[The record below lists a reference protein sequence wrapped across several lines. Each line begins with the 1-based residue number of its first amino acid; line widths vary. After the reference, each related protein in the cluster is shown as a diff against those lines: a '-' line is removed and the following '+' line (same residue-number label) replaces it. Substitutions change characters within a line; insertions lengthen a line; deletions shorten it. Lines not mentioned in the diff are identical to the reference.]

1 MPSMTGWITSALFL
15 AAIASGAAAQEKP
28 LAVGAVVSQTGS
40 HAAAAADY
48 RKGLLLWA
56 DQVNAE
62 GGLLG
67 RPIDLQI
74 KDDAS
79 EAARAGSAYAE
90 LITGGAQVLFGP
102 FGSAATLTG
111 SAEAERSRL
120 ARHLFGGDRGF
131 PAAALQGDEHARRCM
146 GRLWR
151 GARRRR
157 HGKDAQAPRLRAEA
171 AVRAQ

>member
-40 HAAAAADY
+40 HAGAAADY

-56 DQVNAE
+56 EQVNAD

-67 RPIDLQI
+67 RQIDLQI

-79 EAARAGSAYAE
+79 EAAPAGSAYRE
-90 LITGGAQVLFGP
+90 LIAGGGEGP
-102 FGSAATLTG
+102 VGPLGSA
-111 SAEAERSRL
+111 R
-120 ARHLFGGDRGF
+120 
-131 PAAALQGDEHARRCM
+131 
-146 GRLWR
+146 
-151 GARRRR
+151 
-157 HGKDAQAPRLRAEA
+157 
-171 AVRAQ
+171 